1 MARVQRDWLQRI
13 PAWAWVEQP
22 RPRRRVR
29 RDEAGAPLGEAPG
42 EADPDALA
50 DDEDGEPG
58 APGGEGEPGEE
69 QAPGP
74 AAGDSPSGEAEGE
87 ESAAAGEPGPG
98 GQAPGEPPPELPLEI
113 PDEVEQR
120 RRDEEHKRR
129 QTGLNLGEAPQ
140 AFGLEGH
147 YLRNLA
153 TRFARMISK
162 VAEDSADL
170 PSEGDEE
177 WDLNEL
183 IRRRFT
189 GRLLSQCRMTREKRK
204 VAVVLDTSP
213 SCEHQA
219 RLFGSIARIA
229 EELGD
234 CELYDAPNFVIHARK
249 LGDDWEG
256 LPEAEREWRFKGR
269 VVLAFGDFDG
279 IERICAASQ
288 VRGNRLYWFCCEERP
303 SVLESGRE
311 QFVKAYKGHYFT
323 ANNLGQLLHALRRV
337 R

>member
-1 MARVQRDWLQRI
+1 MARVERDWLRRI
-13 PAWAWVEQP
+13 PAWLPGDAP
-22 RPRRRVR
+22 RVR
-29 RDEAGAPLGEAPG
+29 RRLRRSR
-42 EADPDALA
+42 
-50 DDEDGEPG
+50 DGEPG
-58 APGGEGEPGEE
+58 APFGEAQDADDADALAEDEAGDEAGDEADDEAAEQAAPQDGEP
-69 QAPGP
+69 A
-74 AAGDSPSGEAEGE
+74 EAEGDE
-87 ESAAAGEPGPG
+87 GVPD
-98 GQAPGEPPPELPLEI
+98 ELGLDV
-113 PDEVEQR
+113 PDEVER
-120 RRDEEHKRR
+120 RRREEAQKRR
-129 QTGLNLGEAPQ
+129 RSALNLGLAPQ

-234 CELYDAPNFVIHARK
+234 CELYDAPNFVITARK
-249 LGDDWEG
+249 LGEAWEP
-256 LPEAEREWRFKGR
+256 LPEAEREWAFKGR

-279 IERICAASQ
+279 IERICQASR
-288 VRGNRLYWFCCEERP
+288 VRGNRIYWFSCEERP
-303 SVLESGRE
+303 AVLESGRE
-311 QFVKAYKGHYFT
+311 TFVKDYRGHYFAAT
-323 ANNLGQLLHALRRV
+323 HLTQLLGALRKV

>member
-1 MARVQRDWLQRI
+1 MTTLQRDWLRRI
-13 PAWAWVEQP
+13 PGWAWTEQP
-22 RPRRRVR
+22 KPRRRLR
-29 RDEAGAPLGEAPG
+29 RDEGGRPMGRAEDGDEGDEG
-42 EADPDALA
+42 DALA
-50 DDEDGEPG
+50 DPADPAG
-58 APGGEGEPGEE
+58 ADN
-69 QAPGP
+69 P
-74 AAGDSPSGEAEGE
+74 AGEADGT
-87 ESAAAGEPGPG
+87 ADDDA
-98 GQAPGEPPPELPLEI
+98 QPPPEALGLAI

-120 RRDEEHKRR
+120 RREEEQKRR
-129 QTGLNLGEAPQ
+129 RAGLNLGEAPQ
-140 AFGLEGH
+140 AFGLDGH

-189 GRLLSQCRMTREKRK
+189 GRLLSQCRMTRERRK

-219 RLFGSIARIA
+219 RLFGSVARIA

-234 CELYDAPNFVIHARK
+234 CELYDAPNFVIQARK
-249 LGDDWEG
+249 LADAWET
-256 LPEAEREWRFKGR
+256 LPEAEREWRFQGR

-279 IERICAASQ
+279 IERICQASR

-303 SVLESGRE
+303 AVLQAERE
-311 QFVKAYKGHYFT
+311 RFVKQYRGHYHPAT
-323 ANNLGQLLHALRRV
+323 HIGQLMQALRRV